1 MNKTIRLWNLS
12 LFALLLTAVSCIR
25 EDKNLYSV
33 NLDDL
38 QNVKVHSFKVTR
50 AGVVDLE
57 NGFPSNC
64 YIPGYESQDSN
75 VHEAGHTKA
84 TRSGVSAGLDV
95 TDIINR
101 GTTSIDGV
109 SLTSKLLDFR
119 SRKKVVEIIGT
130 YQSVDEFGK
139 PVTLSGKILL
149 PANGKFKRFL
159 LLSHYTIGSNIEA
172 PSNSFPL
179 EGVICPLGYCM
190 VIPDYLGFGV
200 TSDRIHPYLVKD
212 VTARNVADMLL
223 AARNYLEAAGYTPQ
237 YEDCI
242 LMGYSQGGAATM
254 SVQYLIEHDSHYGSI
269 KTHQLFAGGGPYDVR
284 ATFEEYINQDYAD
297 YPAATLMVLQ
307 GMAKCTNLDIPM
319 DKLMRSKYL
328 NKIDEWINSKNYLIP
343 DVNKQM
349 GTKQTSKILTPEAF
363 NMQGDDIASFYSA
376 LTDNSI
382 ASYNWSPS
390 CPCYVM
396 HSMDDNIVSFVNA
409 VIAKSRWQGSNMEFN
424 FGHYGTHTET
434 MLNFLQVVKNR
445 LESDKD

>member
-1 MNKTIRLWNLS
+1 MRIRNIAII
-12 LFALLLTAVSCIR
+12 LFMLLAVAGCLP
-25 EDKNLYSV
+25 EDKNLFSV
-33 NLDDL
+33 NLSDL
-38 QNVKVHSFKVTR
+38 QNVESGVFKVRKTR
-50 AGVVDLE
+50 VVSLE
-57 NGFPSNC
+57 EGLPDDC
-64 YIPGYESQDSN
+64 IIPEINSSSD
-75 VHEAGHTKA
+75 TKA
-84 TRSGVSAGLDV
+84 VVNTENMPDSVAGI
-95 TDIINR
+95 DIS

-109 SLTSKLLDFR
+109 TLTSKLLDFR
-119 SRKKVVEIIGT
+119 SRKKVIEIIGT
-130 YQSVDEFGK
+130 YESVDEFGK
-139 PVTLSGKILL
+139 PVTLSGKILM
-149 PANGKFKRFL
+149 PASGKFKRFL

-179 EGVICPLGYCM
+179 EGIICPSGYCM
-190 VIPDYLGFGV
+190 VVPDYLGFGV

-223 AARNYLEAAGYTPQ
+223 AAREFLKQAGYTPQ

-254 SVQYLIEHDSHYGSI
+254 SVQFLIEHDPHYASI

-284 ATFEEYINQDYAD
+284 ATFEEYINKDFAD

-319 DKLMRSKYL
+319 EKLMRAKYL
-328 NKIDEWINSKNYLIP
+328 DHLDEWINSKTFLIP
-343 DVNKQM
+343 DVNKLM

-376 LTDNSI
+376 LTSNSI

-409 VIAKSRWQGSNMEFN
+409 VIAKGRWQGANMEFN
-424 FGHYGTHTET
+424 FGHYGSHTET

-445 LESDKD
+445 LDNDKD

>member
-1 MNKTIRLWNLS
+1 MRIQKLIYI
-12 LFALLLTAVSCIR
+12 ACLLLTVSCLP
-25 EDKNLYSV
+25 EEKNLFSV
-33 NLDDL
+33 NLSDL
-38 QNVKVHSFKVTR
+38 QNVETGVFKVRRTR
-50 AGVVDLE
+50 VVNLE
-57 NGFPSNC
+57 QGLPEDCIIPS
-64 YIPGYESQDSN
+64 
-75 VHEAGHTKA
+75 EADPVVTK
-84 TRSGVSAGLDV
+84 
-95 TDIINR
+95 
-101 GTTSIDGV
+101 TTSIDGV
-109 SLTSKLLDFR
+109 TLTSKLLDFR
-119 SRKKVVEIIGT
+119 SRRKVIEIIGT
-130 YQSVDEFGK
+130 YESEDEFGK

-179 EGVICPLGYCM
+179 EGIICPLGYCM
-190 VIPDYLGFGV
+190 VVPDYLGFGV
-200 TSDRIHPYLVKD
+200 TSDRIHPYLIKD

-223 AARNYLEAAGYTPQ
+223 AARAFLDAAGYRP
-237 YEDCI
+237 DFDDNI

-254 SVQYLIEHDSHYGSI
+254 SVQYLIEHDPKYGVI

-284 ATFEEYINQDYAD
+284 ATFEEYINNDYAD

-307 GMAKCTNLDIPM
+307 SMAKCTNLDIPM
-319 DKLMRSKYL
+319 EKLMQAKFLSNL
-328 NKIDEWINSKNYLIP
+328 DEWINTKNYLIP

-376 LTDNSI
+376 LTSNSI

-424 FGHYGTHTET
+424 FGHYGSHTET

-445 LESDKD
+445 LEIDAD

>member
-1 MNKTIRLWNLS
+1 MKLS
-12 LFALLLTAVSCIR
+12 NCILLTLLLTVAGCIP

-33 NLDDL
+33 NLDDF
-38 QNVKVHSFKVTR
+38 QNVKEHSFKVTKT
-50 AGVVDLE
+50 GIVNLE

-64 YIPGYESQDSN
+64 YIPGYDSEEN
-75 VHEAGHTKA
+75 TDSVKTTK
-84 TRSGVSAGLDV
+84 SGTACSSSAASTVL
-95 TDIINR
+95 T
-101 GTTSIDGV
+101 TTSIDGV
-109 SLTSKLLDFR
+109 SITSKLLDYR
-119 SRKKVVEIIGT
+119 SRKKVIEIIGT
-130 YQSVDEFGK
+130 YQSEDEHGN
-139 PVTLSGKILL
+139 PVILSGKILL

-159 LLSHYTIGSNIEA
+159 LLSHYTIGANIEA

-190 VIPDYLGFGV
+190 VLPDYLGFGV
-200 TSDRIHPYLVKD
+200 SSDRIHPYLVKD
-212 VTARNVADMLL
+212 VTAKNVADMLL
-223 AARNYLEAAGYTPQ
+223 AARKFLEAAGYTPQ

-254 SVQYLIEHDSHYGSI
+254 SVQYLIEHDPQYSSI
-269 KTHQLFAGGGPYDVR
+269 KTHMLFAGGGPYDVR
-284 ATFEEYINQDYAD
+284 ATFEEYINNDYAD

-307 GMAKCTNLDIPM
+307 GMAKCTDLDIPM
-319 DKLMRSKYL
+319 EKLMRAKYL

-343 DVNKQM
+343 DVNKLM
-349 GTKQTSKILTPEAF
+349 GTKQTSKILTTEAF

-376 LTDNSI
+376 LTNNSI
-382 ASYNWSPS
+382 ANYNWSPS

-424 FGHYGTHTET
+424 FGHYGTHSET

-445 LESDKD
+445 LDADAD

>member
-1 MNKTIRLWNLS
+1 MNKAMKLRNLI
-12 LFALLLTAVSCIR
+12 LFALLLTAVSCIPD
-25 EDKNLYSV
+25 DKNLYSV
-33 NLDDL
+33 NLDDF

-50 AGVVDLE
+50 SGIVDLE
-57 NGFPSNC
+57 NGLPSNC
-64 YIPGYESQDSN
+64 YFPGYDSQDTGIDS
-75 VHEAGHTKA
+75 TKA
-84 TRSGVSAGLDV
+84 TKSGTGQSGAQVNMS
-95 TDIINR
+95 T
-101 GTTSIDGV
+101 TTSIDGV
-109 SLTSKLLDFR
+109 TLTSKLLDYR

-130 YQSVDEFGK
+130 YQSVDEFGE

-159 LLSHYTIGSNIEA
+159 LLSHYTIGANIEA

-190 VIPDYLGFGV
+190 VVPDYLGFGV

-223 AARNYLEAAGYTPQ
+223 AARTFLEAAGYKPQ

-254 SVQYLIEHDSHYGSI
+254 SVQYLIEHDPEYSSI

-284 ATFEEYINQDYAD
+284 ATFEEYINKDYAD

-343 DVNKQM
+343 DVNKLM

-363 NMQGDDIASFYSA
+363 NMQGDDVASFYSA
-376 LTDNSI
+376 LTNNSI

-424 FGHYGTHTET
+424 FGHYGTHSET

-445 LESDKD
+445 LEDDAD